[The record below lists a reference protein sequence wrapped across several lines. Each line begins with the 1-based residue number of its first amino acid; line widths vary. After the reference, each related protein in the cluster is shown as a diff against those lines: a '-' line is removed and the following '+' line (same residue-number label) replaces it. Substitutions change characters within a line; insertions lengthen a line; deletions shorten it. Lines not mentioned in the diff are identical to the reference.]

1 MRHRQLVDECEALG
15 MTVRQEPADRCKK
28 FSAAYHTPGVRVY
41 WSTSYEGT
49 VLGLPRVISDGVDR
63 HARSIKEVRWL
74 VRRELMLD
82 WGYDPSAVA
91 RATREIV

>member
-49 VLGLPRVISDGVDR
+49 VLGLPRVISDGVER

-74 VRRELMLD
+74 VRRE
-82 WGYDPSAVA
+82 AV
-91 RATREIV
+91 RAAAATDENETKHG